1 MELTLAPKN
10 MPSITGNFDQ
20 YKKDLI
26 KQMDG
31 YKDMPLTE
39 ETVAP
44 VKSAVRQIRTTLEKI
59 ESTAVSAYF
68 DTPKKI
74 LKAQFAELY
83 SIIADSESKID
94 AVIAEDTRK
103 RNNATVERL
112 TNYVASKVK
121 DMALESDVV
130 DYVVLK
136 KTFFNKTAKEI
147 ESLNDIDLQLVQLEK
162 NFAAYIRAEKKI
174 NKLAKELGPTFNK
187 GRFLYSLSKYGE
199 GNDEAASLAEEE
211 AERLNTV
218 LPEAARPVV
227 ASAPAPAVVEDE
239 VYSVAV
245 DFPVVDRKKSK
256 GLEEVSYT
264 FSIPK
269 EAKKSFAELVKE
281 LKAVG
286 IKLTKV
292 SL

>member
-227 ASAPAPAVVEDE
+227 ASAPAIVEDE